1 MHLTQFA
8 DWFKE
13 VCSQSGMG
21 KNVNILPTVN
31 EMASM
36 NDMLNSIFFNI
47 RDKKLIYAPL
57 EIIKENWGVISNSPV
72 SIGNNKNFCHALF
85 FLVLDM

>member
-1 MHLTQFA
+1 MY
-8 DWFKE
+8 
-13 VCSQSGMG
+13 
-21 KNVNILPTVN
+21 N
-31 EMASM
+31 MAHIIGFDEW
-36 NDMLNSIFFNI
+36 N
-47 RDKKLIYAPL
+47 KKLIYAPL